1 MYNPTSCF
9 ETIRL
14 QDGVIHNIKYHN
26 HRLNQTRKALYNSTT
41 EIDILNHLSNLPTDG
56 LYKIKVIYS
65 DEIADISIH
74 PYKPKQ
80 ITDFLCVDTEID
92 YTYKY
97 TNRDELNELTKNL
110 KPNQEIIII
119 KDNLIT
125 DTSIANI
132 ALYIDNQ
139 WLTPAAPLLAGT
151 TRARLLDKRQ
161 IKTANLSID
170 DLREADG
177 IALMN
182 AMIGF
187 HQINNKES
195 ICQCK

>member
-1 MYNPTSCF
+1 MHKSTSCF

-26 HRLNQTRKALYNSTT
+26 HRLNQTRKALYNATAK
-41 EIDILNHLSNLPTDG
+41 IDILNHLSNLPAHG
-56 LYKIKVIYS
+56 LHKIKITYS
-65 DEIADISIH
+65 DTIMDISIQ

-80 ITDFLCVDTEID
+80 ITDFLCINTDID
-92 YTYKY
+92 YSYKY
-97 TNRDELNELTKNL
+97 TNRDELNDLTKNL

-139 WLTPAAPLLAGT
+139 WFTPATPLLAGT
-151 TRARLLDKRQ
+151 TRARLLNQGQ
-161 IKTANLSID
+161 IKTAHLYTK
-170 DLREADG
+170 DLGKADS